1 METLQGKPTTREAQS
16 KQAHKVIQTMLDV
29 LAITIPFFAMIFLGA
44 GSKAIGF
51 ITDDGTVMLSRFA
64 FFIALPPFLFLNVAS
79 NDPAAF
85 FNLGFLWR
93 YEVATIV
100 IFGLSGLLGRYIFA
114 LSRREAGI
122 FGLNNAYPN
131 YGYIG
136 IPMAIMAFGEE
147 AALPMGLM
155 LFADTMVLL
164 GMTSIFIAG
173 DGQNPI
179 KVLGNILKTMA
190 KNPLVQSVVAG
201 LLWAYSGLEMP
212 SVLDRLLNLLAGAA
226 APSALF
232 ALGATVY
239 GQPIKGAMG
248 QIGSVSLIKLIIHPL
263 LVAGLFLLIPGMDIL
278 WVKVAI
284 IAACLPVAANVYML
298 SQVYTSYVGRT
309 ASSVLFST
317 MLATFT
323 VPIILYLVYQL

>member
-1 METLQGKPTTREAQS
+1 
-16 KQAHKVIQTMLDV
+16 MLDV

-239 GQPIKGAMG
+239 GQPIKGAVG

-298 SQVYTSYVGRT
+298 SQVYTAYVGRT

>member
-1 METLQGKPTTREAQS
+1 
-16 KQAHKVIQTMLDV
+16 MLDV

>member
-1 METLQGKPTTREAQS
+1 
-16 KQAHKVIQTMLDV
+16 MLDV

-239 GQPIKGAMG
+239 GQPIKGAMR

-298 SQVYTSYVGRT
+298 SQVYTAYVGRT

>member
-1 METLQGKPTTREAQS
+1 
-16 KQAHKVIQTMLDV
+16 MLDV

-136 IPMAIMAFGEE
+136 IPMVIMAFGEE

-298 SQVYTSYVGRT
+298 SQVYTAYVGRT

>member
-1 METLQGKPTTREAQS
+1 
-16 KQAHKVIQTMLDV
+16 MLDV

-93 YEVATIV
+93 YEVATIL

-226 APSALF
+226 APLALF

-239 GQPIKGAMG
+239 GQPIKGAVG

>member
-1 METLQGKPTTREAQS
+1 
-16 KQAHKVIQTMLDV
+16 MLDV

-248 QIGSVSLIKLIIHPL
+248 QISSVSLIKLIIHPL

-298 SQVYTSYVGRT
+298 SQVYTAYVGRT

>member
-1 METLQGKPTTREAQS
+1 
-16 KQAHKVIQTMLDV
+16 MLDV

-239 GQPIKGAMG
+239 GQPIKGALG
-248 QIGSVSLIKLIIHPL
+248 QISSVSLIKLIIHPL

-298 SQVYTSYVGRT
+298 SQVYTAYVGRT